1 MTTISL
7 RPIDVGFDLRAQK
20 TMVAAIPADTTEVQ
34 YAWRDDHHRVAT
46 GDLATIVRKLRAA
59 GYRVRVSDAG

>member
-1 MTTISL
+1 
-7 RPIDVGFDLRAQK
+7 
-20 TMVAAIPADTTEVQ
+20 MVATIPADTTEVQ

-59 GYRVRVSDAG
+59 GYRVRVSDAE